1 MSYIINMKY
10 AILIIMMT
18 LQVLAFDKQDTIRTN
33 NNEYSVMNFI
43 NSNIDDIMIHVS
55 TDTYTNGIKTKTNIL
70 WGDTLNLMIVD
81 SMTIEYKDS
90 YHYVFTWRN
99 GIKHTSFTYFND
111 VVEVNVSNDNRNVVT
126 KPTTNTI
133 KYDTYEVRVFCNRV
147 VELYYLNDVK
157 VYSVFTLTECDEV
170 VEPLLNNTTPKYLNP
185 IG

>member
-1 MSYIINMKY
+1 MFYIITMKY

-18 LQVLAFDKQDTIRTN
+18 LQVLAFDKQDTIWTN
-33 NNEYSVMNFI
+33 KNEYSVMNFI

-55 TDTYTNGIKTKTNIL
+55 TDTYINGIKTKTNIL
-70 WGDTLNLMIVD
+70 WGDTINRMIVD

-90 YHYVFTWRN
+90 YHYVFTWRD

-170 VEPLLNNTTPKYLNP
+170 VEPLINNTTPKYLNP

>member
-1 MSYIINMKY
+1 MKY
-10 AILIIMMT
+10 AILIIMMA
-18 LQVLAFDKQDTIRTN
+18 LQVLAFDKQDTIWTN

-70 WGDTLNLMIVD
+70 WGDTINLMIVD

-90 YHYVFTWRN
+90 YHYVFTWRD

-111 VVEVNVSNDNRNVVT
+111 AVEVDVSNDNRNVVT

-157 VYSVFTLTECDEV
+157 VYSVYTVTECDEV
-170 VEPLLNNTTPKYLNP
+170 VEPITPNPTPKYVNP
-185 IG
+185 IA

>member
-1 MSYIINMKY
+1 MKY
-10 AILIIMMT
+10 AILIIMMA
-18 LQVLAFDKQDTIRTN
+18 LQVLAFDKQDTIWTN

-70 WGDTLNLMIVD
+70 WGDTINLMIVD

-90 YHYVFTWRN
+90 YHYVFTWRD

-126 KPTTNTI
+126 KPTTTKRSATKLSMVNLVGLI
-133 KYDTYEVRVFCNRV
+133 GVGFL
-147 VELYYLNDVK
+147 LYGLSK
-157 VYSVFTLTECDEV
+157 SSE
-170 VEPLLNNTTPKYLNP
+170 
-185 IG
+185 